1 MNRARRHATVAF
13 AAIVG
18 IALAATIT
26 WGTSQL
32 VSQRIGLAS
41 QPLTAGRGLLPSS
54 SRARPVARVAR
65 PPAAVRSAPSH
76 TSPAAAPPSSP
87 AVASPSTTAV
97 APVAPAQATPGSGAP
112 AAPATPSG
120 EASRSGGEGGDSSP
134 RRDD

>member
-1 MNRARRHATVAF
+1 MNRARRDTTVAF

-54 SRARPVARVAR
+54 SRTRPVARVVR

-97 APVAPAQATPGSGAP
+97 APVAPAQATPSSG
-112 AAPATPSG
+112 AAPATRSG
-120 EASRSGGEGGDSSP
+120 EASRSGGEGSDSSP